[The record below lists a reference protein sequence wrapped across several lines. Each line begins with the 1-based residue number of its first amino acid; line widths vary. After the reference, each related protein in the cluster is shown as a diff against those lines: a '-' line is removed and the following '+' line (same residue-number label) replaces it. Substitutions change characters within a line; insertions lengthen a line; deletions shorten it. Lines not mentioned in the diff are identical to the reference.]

1 MTSEE
6 NKSKRIGRRIREER
20 TAKLIKQETLAKKVS
35 LSKSEI
41 SRIENG
47 QRELKISK
55 LYEIAAAIGINPSK
69 LFDDE

>member
-1 MTSEE
+1 MPSEE
-6 NKSKRIGRRIREER
+6 NKSKRIGRRIRAER
-20 TAKLIKQETLAKKVS
+20 TAKLIKQETLAKRVS

-55 LYEIAAAIGINPSK
+55 LFEIGDAIGINVSK
-69 LFDDE
+69 LFEDE